1 MPATMTATATMTAA
15 TGTPTA
21 TARARALFASSLRP
35 FDHLDPARVREAID
49 ATLAALGA
57 TGCLCAV
64 AQEYGDH
71 PESAARRMRWALSV
85 VQSS

>member
-1 MPATMTATATMTAA
+1 VIEMPATMTAAVAV
-15 TGTPTA
+15 TPTV
-21 TARARALFASSLRP
+21 TARARALFASTLRP
-35 FDHLDPARVREAID
+35 CDHLDPALVREAID
-49 ATLAALGA
+49 GTLAALGA

-85 VQSS
+85 VAGH